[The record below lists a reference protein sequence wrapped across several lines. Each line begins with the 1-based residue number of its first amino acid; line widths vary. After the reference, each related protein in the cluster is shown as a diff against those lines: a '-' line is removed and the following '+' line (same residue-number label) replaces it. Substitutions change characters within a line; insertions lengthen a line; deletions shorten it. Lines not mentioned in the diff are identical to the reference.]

1 LIPFAIVSGV
11 ILLAFAFLFFVNRY
25 GTDMDE
31 EHDTLW
37 DSFGYTFAT
46 FVRTPDSSSNWLD
59 ITFATASV
67 IVLLNVVIAIVNQKW
82 MTANSKAS
90 KDFWI
95 GRLNTILELGRGGSR
110 KFVPVDT
117 CWNNL
122 MGSHNEALKNGDS
135 LSLMDRMAYCLIYSA
150 TFLLGL
156 LTFGFLWPL
165 EMRRHLFAAPVES
178 SKKKSE
184 PELVASFERKIQ
196 MLEDSIEWNQRL
208 LEGKIHDE
216 FDELKSLIVS
226 LQDMNHKASA
236 RSNDGARVNWTGK
249 PQPFPPSEIFVAQA
263 SLKSSFDSKE
273 QTMF

>member
-1 LIPFAIVSGV
+1 VTGV
-11 ILLAFAFLFFVNRY
+11 ILLAFAFLLFVNRY

-37 DSFGYTFAT
+37 DSFGYAFAT
-46 FVRTPDSSSNWLD
+46 FVRTPGSTSNWLD
-59 ITFATASV
+59 ITFATVSV
-67 IVLLNVVIAIVNQKW
+67 IVLLNVAIAIVNQNW

-95 GRLNTILELGRGGSR
+95 DRLNTILELGRGGTR

-122 MGSHNEALKNGDS
+122 MGSHNEALKNGYS
-135 LSLMDRMAYCLIYSA
+135 LSLMERMAYCLLYFA

-178 SKKKSE
+178 SKKKLE
-184 PELVASFERKIQ
+184 HELVASFERKIQ
-196 MLEDSIEWNQRL
+196 MLEDSMEWNQRL

-226 LQDMNHKASA
+226 LQHMNHKASP
-236 RSNDGARVNWTGK
+236 RGNDGARVNWTGK
-249 PQPFPPSEIFVAQA
+249 PQPFPPNEIFVAQA